1 MVSEYTRST
10 IRGGLS
16 LKKWL
21 PAFILIMSLLYI
33 FLIPNEPLSVKITFK
48 IIPMLLMILYA
59 YKLKQAFSKYQVL
72 ILVGLF
78 FCMLGDGLLIW
89 FIVGLS
95 AFLIGHLFYIAAFLQ
110 RFTFSWLRALTILPI
125 AVYSLII
132 GTQVVQALN
141 QNDQSNLVIPVICY
155 ILVISIMG
163 WTAIMTGNRSA
174 VVGGLLFVA
183 SDSILSW
190 NMFVSE
196 VAYSHPL
203 IMLTYYGGQF
213 FIANSISTRLAVVKN
228 PIQKGLTP

>member
-1 MVSEYTRST
+1 V
-10 IRGGLS
+10 
-16 LKKWL
+16 KKWL
-21 PAFILIMSLLYI
+21 PASILIMGLLYI
-33 FLIPNEPLSVKITFK
+33 FFIPNEPLFVKITFK

-59 YKLKQAFSKYQVL
+59 YKLKQEAFSKYQVL
-72 ILVGLF
+72 ILIGLF

-95 AFLIGHLFYIAAFLQ
+95 AFLIGHLFYIAAFIQ

-125 AVYSLII
+125 ALYSLII

-163 WTAIMTGNRSA
+163 WTAIMTGNKSA
-174 VVGGLLFVA
+174 IIGGLLFVA

-196 VAYSHPL
+196 VTYSHPL

-213 FIANSISTRLAVVKN
+213 FIANSISTRSDAVKT